1 MMEIIIAIFL
11 IMMAF
16 YAFTQRRKIKILNC
30 AIEREVRMARE
41 ARAADNA
48 LLLSV
53 LAREA
58 ANELMQRDYKKYL
71 DNFNRLFLKWGEIQ
85 KKEKSAKFAHLTTI
99 TSKYS
104 LFSDF
109 DELGTKAHIVYADG
123 FSWKSNDELW
133 DLYEAIRLFDALSC
147 DLYDDWRG
155 RGTSITESEHDHLKE
170 YCAKLSD
177 TMLLAH
183 LHKARDMYF
192 LLRANGVEEKSD
204 SEWIYET
211 TEYKIRRVYDVAEIR
226 FGVYVKS
233 MDRYGMW
240 GLFADTVSYTSFYA
254 ADADF
259 NEEYLDDLNMRMCVS
274 GGEYRRIEKEKW

>member
-1 MMEIIIAIFL
+1 MMEVIIAIFL
-11 IMMAF
+11 IIMASYVF
-16 YAFTQRRKIKILNC
+16 RQRRNIKILNC

-48 LLLSV
+48 LFLSV
-53 LAREA
+53 LAREV
-58 ANELMQRDYKKYL
+58 ANELIQRDFKNYL
-71 DNFNRLFLKWGEIQ
+71 DNFNRLFFKWNEIQ
-85 KKEKSAKFAHLTTI
+85 KKEKSARIAHLTTI

-133 DLYEAIRLFDALSC
+133 DLYEAMRLFDALNC
-147 DLYDDWRG
+147 DLDEDWRG
-155 RGTSITESEHDHLKE
+155 YGTSITEAEREHLKE
-170 YCAKLSD
+170 YCEKLSD

-183 LHKARDMYF
+183 LHKARDMYYLF
-192 LLRANGVEEKSD
+192 KANSVEEKSD

-211 TEYKIRRVYDVAEIR
+211 TEYRIRRVYDVAEIR
-226 FGVYVKS
+226 FGVYVKI

-254 ADADF
+254 ADANF
-259 NEEYLDDLNMRMCVS
+259 NEEYLDNLNIRMCVS
-274 GGEYRRIEKEKW
+274 GSEYRRIEKEKW